1 MTFPSI
7 FFLIS
12 ADVPR
17 TFGKEANSIRF
28 SFVFLVVVAVVVVVL
43 FLLKWPTRMITEIS
57 TDDSGMTGF
66 WSFIF
71 HLEKVSFLPRFLAIS
86 P

>member
-1 MTFPSI
+1 M
-7 FFLIS
+7 
-12 ADVPR
+12 PR